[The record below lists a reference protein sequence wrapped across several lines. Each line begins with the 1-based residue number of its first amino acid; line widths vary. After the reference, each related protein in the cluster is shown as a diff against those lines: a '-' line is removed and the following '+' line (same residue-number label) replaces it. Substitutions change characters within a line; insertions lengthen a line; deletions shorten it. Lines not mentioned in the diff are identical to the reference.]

1 MDFIRRRS
9 GRLNFRT
16 EVKRESVS
24 ILAKEIQLLEK
35 LSNAFGPSGNEE
47 DVTELLREELEGY
60 ADETRVDKLGN
71 IFFYHN
77 GKEKYPKIMLSAHTD
92 EIGFIITFI
101 EQDGFLRFDTLGGIT
116 SNIMPGQRI
125 LLRGE
130 KGYLKGIVGTKPPHI
145 MTIEEQNRII
155 PKEDLFIDIG
165 ADSLNQAQE
174 KGADVGM
181 MGVFDVEF
189 ADLGDGYFRG
199 KAFDDRAG
207 CTVLAEAF
215 KSLKDS
221 QCNVVAVGSVQEE
234 LGIRGAKTAAWQVDP
249 DYGLALEG
257 TFVADVPNTRPDR
270 VSSKIKGGPVITILD
285 KTAFTHPIVLKALVK
300 TARERSI
307 PFQFKKVPVG
317 GTDAGAIHLTKAG
330 VPSGTVAVPCRY
342 IHGPASIAHIDDL
355 RNTIRLVTE
364 FVKTISSSTQKS

>member
-1 MDFIRRRS
+1 MP
-9 GRLNFRT
+9 
-16 EVKRESVS
+16 
-24 ILAKEIQLLEK
+24 KEIALLEK

-47 DVTELLREELEGY
+47 DVSGILKKELERY

-71 IFFYHN
+71 VLFYHN
-77 GKEKYPKIMLSAHTD
+77 GKDKYPKVMLSAHMD
-92 EIGFIITFI
+92 EVGFIITFV
-101 EQDGFLRFDTLGGIT
+101 EDNGFLRFDTIGGIT
-116 SNIMPGQRI
+116 NNIIPGQRI
-125 LLRGE
+125 LLKGE
-130 KGYLKGIVGTKPPHI
+130 KGYLKGLVGTKPPHI
-145 MTIEEQNRII
+145 MTPDEQNKLI

-165 ADSLNQAQE
+165 ADTLNQAQE

-189 ADLGDGYFRG
+189 TDIGDGYYRG

-215 KSLKDS
+215 KALKDS
-221 QCNVVAVGSVQEE
+221 PYNIVAVGSVQEE
-234 LGIRGAKTAAWQVDP
+234 LGIRGARTAAWQVDP
-249 DYGLALEG
+249 DYGLAIEG

-285 KTAFTHPIVLKALVK
+285 RTTFTHPTVLKTLVK
-300 TARERSI
+300 TGREKSI
-307 PFQFKKVPVG
+307 PFQFKKLPLG

-342 IHGPASIAHIDDL
+342 IHGPVSILHINDL
-355 RNTIRLVTE
+355 KNAIRLVTE
-364 FVKTISSSTQKS
+364 FVKTISAK